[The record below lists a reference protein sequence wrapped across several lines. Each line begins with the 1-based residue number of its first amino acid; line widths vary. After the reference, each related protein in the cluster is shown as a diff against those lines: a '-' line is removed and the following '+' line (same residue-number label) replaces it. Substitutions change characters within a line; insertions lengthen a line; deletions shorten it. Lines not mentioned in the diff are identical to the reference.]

1 LTLTQQ
7 TIGKQAY
14 YKYLKTTDNLFN
26 INVFYGGNI
35 MINITKIK
43 NFLYE
48 LDNEI
53 GEIKDTLKEA
63 WEMSDLKELLS
74 DIRELFKIRR
84 EAKERDKLFFKEIKE
99 VYDEGIQ
106 MYIEAGLAEYAEEL
120 KKEYKETIKSYRPEP
135 TIKVFYEE
143 YILGAIEY
151 FKSLKNK

>member
-1 LTLTQQ
+1 
-7 TIGKQAY
+7 
-14 YKYLKTTDNLFN
+14 
-26 INVFYGGNI
+26 
-35 MINITKIK
+35 MITVERIK
-43 NFLYE
+43 NYLYE

-63 WEMSDLKELLS
+63 WEMSDLKEFLS
-74 DIRELFKIRR
+74 DISELFKIRR

-99 VYDEGIQ
+99 MYDEGIQ
-106 MYIEAGLAEYAEEL
+106 MYIDAGLPECAEEL